1 MHGAFMKEEH
11 ERPQASFQR
20 YPCVSAA
27 ITSETNLEQFSTAEI
42 STASHSSRSSAW
54 EAWHSGFHAN
64 LALREKRQQKFS
76 KNLVRPASQVY
87 SPVAW
92 ASEARPPE
100 RGGMKVAW
108 PSEARPPERGGMK
121 AQQRQDH
128 TSSRGRLRVPFSFKI
143 NCTASEVMLSFTAR
157 NWGSLSPELSPLQQN
172 SS

>member
-100 RGGMKVAW
+100 RGGMK
-108 PSEARPPERGGMK
+108 

-128 TSSRGRLRVPFSFKI
+128 TSSKGRLRVPFSFKI